1 VVVVSV
7 VSIESNQLST
17 FRTAHRFE
25 RYAEFKSGEEFIEYC
40 RWADRHSAKIYI
52 LGNGS
57 NTLFTRPSV
66 RSLVLKNSLPKTLEA
81 LPNNRLQVSSAVQ
94 INEVLNYCCQ
104 NSLDSFYYL
113 ASVPASIGGALAM
126 NAGRGKLHNCT
137 IYDFVES
144 VTFLENGAF
153 KTLTNEQITRSYR
166 QTIFTG
172 MTRKLILSAVLQ
184 FSPANF
190 ASNPLQERRQWAK
203 EHQDNTLPN
212 CGTVFKSACY
222 PIMDRLRGLRIGETW
237 FSNKTSN
244 WILNKSKSSAS
255 IVTLI
260 TLTKLLHLLAL
271 RKIEVEVI
279 SVD

>member
-1 VVVVSV
+1 MSIVSV
-7 VSIESNQLST
+7 ESNQLST
-17 FRTAHRFE
+17 FRTTHRFE
-25 RYAEFKSGEEFIEYC
+25 CYGEFKSAEEFMDYC
-40 RWADRHSAKIYI
+40 RWADRHGAKVYI

-57 NTLFTRPSV
+57 NTLFTRSSV
-66 RSLVLKNSLPKTLEA
+66 RSLVLKNSLPKTLEP
-81 LPNNRLQVSSAVQ
+81 LPDYRLRVSSTVQ
-94 INEVLNYCCQ
+94 INEVLNYCGQ
-104 NSLDSFYYL
+104 NSFDSFYYL

-126 NAGRGKLHNCT
+126 NAGRGKLHSRT

-144 VTFLENGAF
+144 VTFLENGEV
-153 KTLTNEQITRSYR
+153 KTLANEQITRSYR
-166 QTIFTG
+166 QTVFTG

-184 FSPANF
+184 FSPADF

-222 PIMDRLRGLRIGETW
+222 PIMDRLRGLRIGEAW
-237 FSNKTSN
+237 FSSKTSN
-244 WILNKSKSSAS
+244 WILNKSKSSTP

-260 TLTKLLHLLAL
+260 TITKILHLMAL
-271 RKIEVEVI
+271 QKVELEVI